1 MVGFA
6 PTGGVSDRRHDGPAG
21 GLQRAPSEARFP
33 TRFPMKYLRLG
44 SFALLGVVTTAA
56 TQGAETAAE
65 FSGRARALHERLV
78 TLDTHLDTPLSLQR
92 ANWDIMQRHSFTGD
106 GTQLDYPRMVEG
118 GLDGGWW
125 AIYTAQGPLTPAGRQ
140 AARNRALQTA
150 LRIHQLVAAHPQQFE
165 LALTA
170 DDAARI
176 ATAGKR
182 VCYLS
187 MENGYPFG
195 EDLSLVR
202 TFYELGVRM
211 VSPVHV
217 LHNDVADSA
226 SDAKV
231 KPWGGLSPLGKQL
244 VAECNRLGIVLD
256 ASHASDA
263 AFDQMLEISATPVL
277 LSHSSCRAIC
287 PHPRNIDDERMRR
300 LAARGGVIQ
309 MNTVSAF
316 VIDTPVN
323 PDRNRAMA
331 DLRAKYGNRGGLT
344 EEQNQA
350 MLRERREIVAKFPVP
365 MATFDDFMKHVLH
378 ALKVVGPEHV
388 GFGADWDGGG
398 GVTGM
403 EDVASYGKITEA
415 LLKAGYSETDLAAM
429 WGGNALRLLRAAE
442 DYAKAHK

>member
-1 MVGFA
+1 
-6 PTGGVSDRRHDGPAG
+6 
-21 GLQRAPSEARFP
+21 
-33 TRFPMKYLRLG
+33 MKNLRLV
-44 SFALLGVVTTAA
+44 SISLAAAVTVLFSIA
-56 TQGAETAAE
+56 AETAAE
-65 FSGRARALHERLV
+65 FSARARALHERLV
-78 TLDTHLDTPLSLQR
+78 TLDTHLDTPLSLRR
-92 ANWDIMQRHSFTGD
+92 ANWDIMQRHNYAVD
-106 GTQLDYPRMVEG
+106 GTQVDYPRLVKG
-118 GLDGGWW
+118 GIDGGWW

-140 AARNRALQTA
+140 AARNTALQTA

-182 VCYLS
+182 VFYLS

-217 LHNDVADSA
+217 LHNDLADSA
-226 SDAKV
+226 SDAKARV
-231 KPWGGLSPLGKQL
+231 WDGLSPLGKQL

-263 AFDQMLEISATPVL
+263 AFDQMLEVSATPVL
-277 LSHSSCRAIC
+277 LSHSSCRTVC

-309 MNTVSAF
+309 LNTVSAY
-316 VIDTPVN
+316 VIDTPAN
-323 PDRNRAMA
+323 PGRNQAMA

-365 MATFDDFMKHVLH
+365 MATFDDFLKHVLH
-378 ALKVVGPEHV
+378 ALKIVGPEHV

-403 EDVASYGKITEA
+403 EDVSFCYKITEA
-415 LLKAGYSETDLAAM
+415 LLLAGYTEKNLANI

-442 DYAKAHK
+442 DYAKSLK

>member
-1 MVGFA
+1 MQ
-6 PTGGVSDRRHDGPAG
+6 H
-21 GLQRAPSEARFP
+21 
-33 TRFPMKYLRLG
+33 LRLA
-44 SFALLGVVTTAA
+44 SFALIIVVTTAV
-56 TQGAETAAE
+56 TPGAETAAE
-65 FSGRARALHERLV
+65 FSVRARALHERLV
-78 TLDTHLDTPLSLQR
+78 TLDTHLDTPLILRR
-92 ANWDIMQRHSFTGD
+92 ANWDIMQLHSFAGD
-106 GTQLDYPRMVEG
+106 GTQVDYPRMVAG

-140 AARNRALQTA
+140 AARNTALQTT
-150 LRIHQLVAAHPQQFE
+150 LRIHQLVAAHPQHFE

-182 VCYLS
+182 VFYLS

-217 LHNDVADSA
+217 LHNDLADSA
-226 SDAKV
+226 SDAKAKV
-231 KPWGGLSPLGKQL
+231 WSGLSPLGGQL

-277 LSHSSCRAIC
+277 LSHSSCRVVC

-309 MNTVSAF
+309 MNTVSSF

-323 PDRNRAMA
+323 ADRNKAMT
-331 DLRAKYGNRGGLT
+331 DLRAKYGGRGGLT

-350 MLRERREIVAKFPVP
+350 MLRERREIAAKFPVP
-365 MATFDDFMKHVLH
+365 LATFDDFMKHVLH

-403 EDVASYGKITEA
+403 EDVASYWKITEA
-415 LLKAGYSETDLAAM
+415 LLRAGYSETDLAAM
-429 WGGNALRLLRAAE
+429 WSGNALRLLRAAE
-442 DYAKAHK
+442 GFAKARK